1 MYRRTEGLTA
11 IDRYQGILG
20 SCVGLGNSIGPFM
33 AAGFVSKTTWRA
45 LFWTICPLAC
55 VAGVIVA
62 IILPPSKTTGN
73 TKEKMKTIDYWG
85 TLASSVGVILILIPI
100 SGGGTYFPWSSPM
113 VISML
118 VLGSISMIIFVL
130 VEWKSAVMPMM
141 PLHLFQTPAVC
152 AILIQNFFIG
162 IVYYSHLYFLP
173 IYYQNTHQMTPVKSA
188 ALMIPFVGSQAITS
202 ILSGQYISRMKR
214 YGEIIWM
221 GYSFWCLGGMLLLIF
236 FNRTIKPYAI
246 AIILII
252 EGAGVGCV
260 FQPTLVAAQAHS
272 AKEDRAVV
280 ISVRNFI
287 RALGGA
293 AGLAISST
301 IFSNVLNAHT
311 TTLPIDLQGHIRNE
325 NLGTADL
332 SRMTYAQKE
341 VVLNAYAAASHAAFL
356 LYAPAMGICIL
367 LCVFIEDKGLQ
378 RPSEKAAAQLSSSEA
393 SIRSHSRVPTPRDS
407 TDRIEEGIEN
417 TKARDGPCE
426 GNSEKMDEVMMQ
438 SQNNISEKQQID
450 QHARYNAPS

>member
-1 MYRRTEGLTA
+1 
-11 IDRYQGILG
+11 
-20 SCVGLGNSIGPFM
+20 M

-55 VAGVIVA
+55 VAGVVVA

-73 TKEKMKTIDYWG
+73 TKQKMKTIDYWG
-85 TLASSVGVILILIPI
+85 TLACSIGVILLLIPI
-100 SGGGTYFPWSSPM
+100 SGGGTYFPWDSPM

-130 VEWKSAVMPMM
+130 VEWKLAVMPMM

-152 AILIQNFFIG
+152 AILVQNFFIG

-173 IYYQNTHQMTPVKSA
+173 IYYQNTHRMSPIKSA
-188 ALMIPFVGSQAITS
+188 ALMIPFVGSQAISS
-202 ILSGQYISRMKR
+202 ILSGQYISWRKR
-214 YGEIIWM
+214 YGEVIWT
-221 GYSFWCLGGMLLLIF
+221 GYSLWCLGSILLLLF

-246 AIILII
+246 ALILII

-311 TTLPIDLQGHIRNE
+311 TTLPIALQDHIRNE

-332 SRMTYAQKE
+332 SMMTEPQRKL
-341 VVLNAYAAASHAAFL
+341 VLDAYAAASHAAFI
-356 LYAPAMGICIL
+356 LYVPGMVICVL
-367 LCVFIEDKGLQ
+367 LCLFIKDEGLQ
-378 RPSEKAAAQLSSSEA
+378 RQAEKEAAQLSLSEG
-393 SIRSHSRVPTPRDS
+393 SIGSNSGVQTPKHSLD
-407 TDRIEEGIEN
+407 GIEKGMRN
-417 TKARDGPCE
+417 EESSDGT
-426 GNSEKMDEVMMQ
+426 NKRTDEKLAQ
-438 SQNNISEKQQID
+438 T
-450 QHARYNAPS
+450 P